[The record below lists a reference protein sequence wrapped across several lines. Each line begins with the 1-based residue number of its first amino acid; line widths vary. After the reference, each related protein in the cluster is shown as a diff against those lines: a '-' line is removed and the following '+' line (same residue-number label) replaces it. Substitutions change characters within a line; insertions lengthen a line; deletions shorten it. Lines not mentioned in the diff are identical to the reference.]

1 MTTKTSILDYLTK
14 NHIGAE
20 NAILAG
26 RLCSMLGITGRL
38 LRRAITELQ
47 EEGYPIC
54 SDTNGYFYAVNVEE
68 IDNTI
73 THLTMR
79 AKEMET
85 ARDGLLKAKANFM
98 VSEK

>member
-1 MTTKTSILDYLTK
+1 MTTKTSIMDYITK

-47 EEGYPIC
+47 VEGYPIC
-54 SDTNGYFYAVNVEE
+54 SDTNGYFYAVNEDE

-73 THLTMR
+73 KHLTTR
-79 AKEMET
+79 AQEMET

>member
-1 MTTKTSILDYLTK
+1 MTTKTSILEYITK
-14 NHIGAE
+14 NHVGAE

-47 EEGYPIC
+47 VEGYPVC
-54 SDTNGYFYAVNVEE
+54 SDTNGYFYAVNEAE
-68 IDNTI
+68 IENTI
-73 THLTMR
+73 IHLSSR
-79 AKEMET
+79 AQEMET

-98 VSEK
+98 AADK

>member
-1 MTTKTSILDYLTK
+1 MTTKTAILDYVTK
-14 NHIGAE
+14 NHVGAE

-26 RLCSMLGITGRL
+26 RLCNMLGITGRL

-47 EEGYPIC
+47 VEGYPVC

-68 IDNTI
+68 IDSTI
-73 THLTMR
+73 HHLTTR
-79 AKEMET
+79 AQEMET
-85 ARDGLLKAKANFM
+85 ARDGLLKAKDNYM